1 MASPP
6 KPWERPGATVA
17 TPDILTFVAIVP
29 SASSA
34 SPLATASTSSP
45 LATATTTAA
54 TSSTLSDAPPIPERP
69 SSFASSVNQNASA
82 YSRVGAMGGMGVGAS
97 PYSSYGSAYSSPYSS
112 PYGRLGGMGGM
123 GGYGGGMYGGYGGYG
138 GGMYGGMGG
147 MGPND
152 PNSLTN
158 RFSNGTA
165 ATFQMLE
172 GLVTAFGGFAQ
183 MLESTYMATHSSFF
197 AMVSVAE
204 QFGNL
209 RDTLGSILGIFTLM
223 RWIRTLIAKITGR
236 PPPADALALTPAAFA
251 RFEGRNVRP
260 DGSPGPARA
269 SRKPLFFFLAAAFGL
284 PYLMSKMIR
293 TMAASHEEE
302 ERRLQQLALEQQRPI
317 DPSKLEFCRLVY
329 DYLPQGNNA
338 GMELEARKGDLVAV
352 LSKNDP
358 AGQPS
363 DWWQCRARDGRQG
376 YLPSTYLEALK
387 RIGQEVKTIN
397 AASSDPSRTSSMAS
411 VPWSTQEGRKEYATA
426 DGMQRSHFYS

>member
-1 MASPP
+1 MSSPP
-6 KPWERPGATVA
+6 KPWESAGAGMA
-17 TPDILTFVAIVP
+17 TP
-29 SASSA
+29 AS
-34 SPLATASTSSP
+34 ATAALPVPTGPTTS
-45 LATATTTAA
+45 AAA
-54 TSSTLSDAPPIPERP
+54 TSTSSDAPPVPDRP
-69 SSFASSVNQNASA
+69 SSFASSVQQNAA
-82 YSRVGAMGGMGVGAS
+82 AQSRLGGAMGGMGVGGVGGVGTS
-97 PYSSYGSAYSSPYSS
+97 PYSTYGGAYSSPYSS
-112 PYGRLGGMGGM
+112 PYSRLGGMGGM

-138 GGMYGGMGG
+138 GMYGGGMYGGRGA

-152 PNSLTN
+152 ANSLTN

-172 GLVTAFGGFAQ
+172 GIVTAFAGFSQ

-251 RFEGRNVRP
+251 RFEGRNTVLP
-260 DGSPGPARA
+260 DGTPAPARA

-293 TMAASHEEE
+293 TLAASHEEE
-302 ERRLQQLALEQQRPI
+302 ERRLHQQALEQQQPT
-317 DPSKLEFCRLVY
+317 DPSKLEFCRLLY

-338 GMELEARKGDLVAV
+338 GLELGARKGDLVAV
-352 LSKNDP
+352 LAKKDP

-376 YLPSTYLEALK
+376 YLPSTYLEVLK
-387 RIGQEVKTIN
+387 RPGQEVKAIQ
-397 AASSDPSRTSSMAS
+397 ASPGDVAGVSGPGEML
-411 VPWSTQEGRKEYATA
+411 QEGKKEYGMTA